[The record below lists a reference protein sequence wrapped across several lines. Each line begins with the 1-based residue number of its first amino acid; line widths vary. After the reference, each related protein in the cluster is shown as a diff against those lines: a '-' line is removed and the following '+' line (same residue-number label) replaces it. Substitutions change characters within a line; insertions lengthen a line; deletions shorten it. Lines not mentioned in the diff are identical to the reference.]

1 MAEIRNKI
9 IALKSFMDSQ
19 IIGQEDL
26 VNKLI
31 ITLLADGNAL
41 VEGAPGLAKTKA
53 IKTLASAIKAKYNR
67 IQFTP
72 DLRLRILPA
81 VKFMLLRKVSL
92 SFEKV
97 RFLPI

>member
-31 ITLLADGNAL
+31 ITLWRMA
-41 VEGAPGLAKTKA
+41 
-53 IKTLASAIKAKYNR
+53 
-67 IQFTP
+67 TP
-72 DLRLRILPA
+72 WSKGRRVWLKQKRLRPWP
-81 VKFMLLRKVSL
+81 RQ
-92 SFEKV
+92 
-97 RFLPI
+97 

>member
-72 DLRLRILPA
+72 DLLPSA
-81 VKFMLLRKVSL
+81 VKFMSLRKVSL